1 MAEVDFRTASLDK
14 ILRPFFREGCVL
26 LRNFAE
32 VDRLTKLINVVDD
45 LYGEIRDIHVNPRDM
60 VQRGLPQFHEY
71 IFDEKHNALLGE
83 IFEGDYR
90 VSEESCARRID
101 TTGGGEQWQTPL
113 GPHLDAFFHPFAF
126 TVNFWVPFRD
136 CGIDAPSL
144 ATVRAPFQEILNFSG
159 YDGRPEPHGPH
170 GEWNLAGFDP
180 DVRAVANSPAPVAV
194 ERIRTIFAQR
204 IWTPAYTIG
213 DAMMLSNWT
222 LHFSHSLPD
231 MRHRRGN
238 VELRFRSD
246 AHLPQIMDRH
256 ARLIAGSVSSWWRTL
271 VRRFRSSNGGQ

>member
-1 MAEVDFRTASLDK
+1 MAEVDFRTASLNE
-14 ILRPFFREGCVL
+14 ILRPFFTDGCVL
-26 LRNFAE
+26 LRKFAE
-32 VDRLTKLINVVDD
+32 VDRLSNLINVVDE
-45 LYGEIRDIHVNPRDM
+45 LYSEIRDIHVNPRDM
-60 VQRGLPQFHEY
+60 AQHGLQQFHEY
-71 IFDEKHNALLGE
+71 IFAEKHYALLGQ
-83 IFEGDYR
+83 IFGGDYH

-101 TTGGGEQWQTPL
+101 SSGGGERWQTPL

-180 DVRAVANSPAPVAV
+180 DVRALANAPASVAV
-194 ERIRTIFAQR
+194 ERIQTIFSHR
-204 IWTPAYTIG
+204 IWTPSYSVG
-213 DAMMLSNWT
+213 DAMMISNWT
-222 LHFSHSLPD
+222 LHFSHSSPD

-246 AHLPQIMDRH
+246 APLSQIMDRH
-256 ARLIAGSVSSWWRTL
+256 SRLIAGPVSRWWRTV
-271 VRRFRSSNGGQ
+271 VRRFR